1 MYGWIGTILRVNLTT
16 GSITKEALDPELA
29 RKYIGARGLGSRIL
43 SDEIDPK
50 IDPLS
55 ADNKLIF
62 ATGPLSGTNAPSAGH
77 FNVVTKGPLTGTIAA
92 SSSGGV
98 FGPMLKYAGYDLVIF
113 EGKAAKPVYLWIN
126 DGQVELR
133 DATALWGKTVPETTE
148 VIRAAT
154 DDEAS
159 VACIGPAGER
169 LVLFA
174 NIMNEC
180 GRAAG
185 RTGVGAVMGSKN
197 LKAVAVRGT
206 GAVRVADVK
215 GFREAMVK
223 ARDMIKNHPVGGGGL
238 KAFGTDVLINIL
250 NESGGLPTR
259 NFREG
264 VFATADNVGGESLTK
279 KILTRPRGCFSCII
293 SCGRATRITNPKYA
307 GVGEGPE
314 YETAWSFGPDCGI
327 DDLDAVT
334 KAHYL
339 CNDYGMDA
347 IAMGTTIA
355 CAMDLFESGVITTKD
370 TDGAAL
376 RFGDAEMMVEM
387 TRKTG
392 AGEGFGTKL
401 ALGSH
406 RLAESY
412 GHPEFSM
419 TAKKQEMPAYDP
431 RALQGIGLNY
441 ATSNRGGCHVRGYM
455 TAVEILGNPVK
466 MDNLATEGKAQWTI
480 TFQDLTAALD
490 SSGSCLFVTFG
501 IGDDQPGDGRTL
513 QHRGVHEDRGEDLES
528 GTALQSEG
536 GAFGKGRHIAA
547 AYAQGP
553 SAGGTLR
560 GAGQQTRP
568 DAARVLYAAGLG
580 QRRHSD
586 KEETCRAWALT
597 RSETVPSPFSI
608 EGRGDP
614 FRGKHP

>member
-16 GSITKEALDPELA
+16 GSINKEALDPELA

-77 FNVVTKGPLTGTIAA
+77 FNIVTKGPLTGTIAA

-148 VIRAAT
+148 AIRAAT

-264 VFATADNVGGESLTK
+264 VFATADKVGGESLTK
-279 KILTRPRGCFSCII
+279 KILTRPRGCFSCIM

-392 AGEGFGTKL
+392 TGEGFGNKL
-401 ALGSH
+401 ALGSY

-412 GHPEFSM
+412 GHPEYSM

-501 IGDDQPGDGRTL
+501 IGADELAAMISQATGVPYSTEEFMKIGARIWNLERLFNLKAGLSAKDDTL
-513 QHRGVHEDRGEDLES
+513 PPRMLKDPLPAGPC
-528 GTALQSEG
+528 EG
-536 GAFGKGRHIAA
+536 QVNKLDQMLPE
-547 AYAQGP
+547 YY
-553 SAGGTLR
+553 TLR
-560 GAGQQTRP
+560 GWDSAGIPTKKK
-568 DAARVLYAAGLG
+568 LSELGL
-580 QRRHSD
+580 
-586 KEETCRAWALT
+586 
-597 RSETVPSPFSI
+597 
-608 EGRGDP
+608 
-614 FRGKHP
+614 

>member
-1 MYGWIGTILRVNLTT
+1 MYGWIGTILRVNLTD
-16 GSITKEALDPELA
+16 GSIKKEALDPELA

-43 SDEIDPK
+43 CDEINPK

-62 ATGPLSGTNAPSAGH
+62 ASGPLSGTNAPSAGH
-77 FNVVTKGPLTGTIAA
+77 FNVVTKGPLGGTIAA

-98 FGPMLKYAGYDLVIF
+98 FGPMLKYAGYDLIIF
-113 EGKAAKPVYLWIN
+113 EGKAEKPVYLWIN
-126 DGQVELR
+126 DAAIEIR
-133 DATALWGKTVPETTE
+133 DAGEIWGKTVPETTE
-148 VIRAAT
+148 AIRAAT
-154 DDEAS
+154 DEEAS

-174 NIMNEC
+174 NIMNEY

-206 GAVRVADVK
+206 GAVRVADVDA
-215 GFREAMVK
+215 FRTAMLK
-223 ARDMIKNHPVGGGGL
+223 ARDMIRTHPVGGGGL
-238 KAFGTDVLINIL
+238 RKFGTDVLVNIL

-293 SCGRATRITNPKYA
+293 SCGRATRVTNPKYE

-339 CNDYGMDA
+339 CNEYGMDG
-347 IAMGTTIA
+347 ITMGATIA
-355 CAMDLFESGVITTKD
+355 CAMDLFERGIITKKD
-370 TDGAAL
+370 TDGIAL
-376 RFGDAEMMVEM
+376 NFGNAEGMVEM
-387 TRKTG
+387 TRRTG
-392 AGEGFGTKL
+392 TGEGFGKKL
-401 ALGSH
+401 ALGSY

-412 GHPEFSM
+412 GHPEYSM

-431 RALQGIGLNY
+431 RVLQGIGLNY

-466 MDNLATEGKAQWTI
+466 IDNLTTEGKAQWTI
-480 TFQDLTAALD
+480 TFQNLTAALD
-490 SSGSCLFVTFG
+490 SSGACLFSTFG
-501 IGDDQPGDGRTL
+501 IGTDELAALLTATTGVSYTTEAFMQAGDRIWNLERLFNLASGLSAKDDTL
-513 QHRGVHEDRGEDLES
+513 PERLLKDPMPAGPCKGEISKLDQMLPE
-528 GTALQSEG
+528 
-536 GAFGKGRHIAA
+536 
-547 AYAQGP
+547 YY
-553 SAGGTLR
+553 TLR
-560 GAGQQTRP
+560 GW
-568 DAARVLYAAGLG
+568 DAKGVPTKEKKAELGL
-580 QRRHSD
+580 
-586 KEETCRAWALT
+586 
-597 RSETVPSPFSI
+597 
-608 EGRGDP
+608 
-614 FRGKHP
+614 

>member
-1 MYGWIGTILRVNLTT
+1 MYGWIGTILRINLTT
-16 GSITKEALDPELA
+16 GAITKEALDPELA
-29 RKYIGARGLGSRIL
+29 KKYIGARGLGSRIL

-62 ATGPLSGTNAPSAGH
+62 ATGPLSGTNAPASGH
-77 FNVVTKGPLTGTIAA
+77 FDVVTKGPLTGTIAA

-98 FGPMLKYAGYDLVIF
+98 FGPMLKYAGYDMIIF
-113 EGKAAKPVYLWIN
+113 EGKAKKPVYLWIN
-126 DGQVELR
+126 DDKVELR
-133 DATALWGKTVPETTE
+133 DATALWGKIVPEATE
-148 VIRAAT
+148 AIRAAT

-159 VACIGPAGER
+159 VALIGPAGER
-169 LVLFA
+169 QVLFA

-215 GFREAMVK
+215 AFREAVIK
-223 ARDMIKNHPVGGGGL
+223 AHTMIKNHPVGGGGL
-238 KAFGTDVLINIL
+238 KAYGTDVLINIL
-250 NESGGLPTR
+250 NETGGLPTR

-264 VFATADNVGGESLTK
+264 VFATADKVGGESLTK
-279 KILTRPRGCFSCII
+279 YILTRPRGCFSCIM
-293 SCGRATRITNPKYA
+293 SCGRATRVTNPKYA

-327 DDLDAVT
+327 DDLDAIT

-355 CAMDLFESGVITTKD
+355 CAMDLFESGIIKAKD
-370 TDGAAL
+370 TGGVPL
-376 RFGDAEMMVEM
+376 RFGDAETMVEM

-392 AGEGFGTKL
+392 AGEGFGKKL
-401 ALGSH
+401 ALGSF

-412 GHPEFSM
+412 GHPDYSM

-431 RALQGIGLNY
+431 RAVQGIGLNY

-455 TAVEILGNPVK
+455 TAVEVLGNPVK

-490 SSGSCLFVTFG
+490 STGACLFTTFG
-501 IGDDQPGDGRTL
+501 IGADELAALLTTATGVPYSTEEFMKAGARIWNVERLFNLKAGLTAKDDTL
-513 QHRGVHEDRGEDLES
+513 PPRMLNDPMPAGPCKGEVSKLDKMLPEYYNLRGWS
-528 GTALQSEG
+528 
-536 GAFGKGRHIAA
+536 
-547 AYAQGP
+547 
-553 SAGGTLR
+553 SAGVPTKEKL
-560 GAGQQTRP
+560 AE
-568 DAARVLYAAGLG
+568 LG
-580 QRRHSD
+580 
-586 KEETCRAWALT
+586 
-597 RSETVPSPFSI
+597 I
-608 EGRGDP
+608 
-614 FRGKHP
+614 